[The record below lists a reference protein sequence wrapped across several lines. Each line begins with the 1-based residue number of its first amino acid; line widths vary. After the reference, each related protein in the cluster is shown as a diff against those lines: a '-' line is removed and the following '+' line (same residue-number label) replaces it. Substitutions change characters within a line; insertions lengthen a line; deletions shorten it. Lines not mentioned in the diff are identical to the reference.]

1 VFLLRLEA
9 SSPFIQQYWA
19 PICAWVVAQ
28 SCAPLCDPLDCSPP
42 GSSVQG
48 ISQARLLEW
57 VAIFLLQGISPAQR
71 LNPCLLCILHCRL
84 SLYLLS
90 HWGSPWAPIFAKSYF
105 RCWENSNA
113 MPRTVSLCLQ
123 NFFLFFFSLWPWHL
137 ACGIFSN
144 QRSKPSSLGAWSLN
158 HWTAREVH
166 GTCSLTLFKL
176 LLTRKG
182 SVNVV
187 SRVFF

>member
-1 VFLLRLEA
+1 MPGWLLSRVHLFA
-9 SSPFIQQYWA
+9 TLWT
-19 PICAWVVAQ
+19 VARQ
-28 SCAPLCDPLDCSPP
+28 APLSRGFPRRDYWSELPF
-42 GSSVQG
+42 SS
-48 ISQARLLEW
+48 SR
-57 VAIFLLQGISPAQR
+57 
-71 LNPCLLCILHCRL
+71 
-84 SLYLLS
+84 
-90 HWGSPWAPIFAKSYF
+90 GSPQPSDWIPVSCVSCIAGWVFTHWATGEAPEHQYLPSPISGVGKI
-105 RCWENSNA
+105 A
-113 MPRTVSLCLQ
+113 MPCPEQYPSTCRT
-123 NFFLFFFSLWPWHL
+123 FFFFFSLWPWHL

-182 SVNVV
+182 SVNIV